1 MCIIKRLKHAPAS
14 GGGSAAANGSKGA
27 DKWLQAR
34 GTWLNRSEWL
44 NRQRAAGGGGA
55 HAPVEARP
63 PPSPAQTESS
73 VKSMGGPER
82 V

>member
-34 GTWLNRSEWL
+34 GKRLNRSEWL
-44 NRQRAAGGGGA
+44 NKQRAAGGGAGA
-55 HAPVEARP
+55 RAGRGKP
-63 PPSPAQTESS
+63 PTPP
-73 VKSMGGPER
+73 
-82 V
+82 